1 MKYWIAFG
9 IFGQICFSM
18 RFLVQWIQSE
28 KSKKSVIPI
37 SFWYFSI
44 MGSVILLI
52 YAAFYLRDIVF
63 TLGQAFGLL
72 VYFRNLV
79 LISKHKEVSV

>member
-1 MKYWIAFG
+1 
-9 IFGQICFSM
+9 
-18 RFLVQWIQSE
+18 
-28 KSKKSVIPI
+28 
-37 SFWYFSI
+37 